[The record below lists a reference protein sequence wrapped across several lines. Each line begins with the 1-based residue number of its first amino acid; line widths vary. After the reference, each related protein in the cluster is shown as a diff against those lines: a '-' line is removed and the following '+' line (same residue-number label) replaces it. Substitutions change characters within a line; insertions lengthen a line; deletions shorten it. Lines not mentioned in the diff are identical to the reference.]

1 MSVDDRLGVFL
12 NTGILASR
20 AHDLGLLIER
30 QDALMQQFMEARF
43 EPAACAALLRDAIAR
58 YPFLD
63 ELFDPDSVAAGG
75 CIASRALLYDLHQ
88 HRDRWTLA
96 LAPQGGEPIVLDT
109 AAGDVPQLANA
120 LRDALQRNHWQP
132 LSELYADPRLL
143 GCERPTGNAALAW
156 PAFDGPGIQRLEHAS
171 LLIASETTRL
181 LTDPISLAIGGNVGL
196 PDLDRAPSNL
206 GQRID
211 GMLVTHGHL
220 DHWHIPTILRHGGD
234 GSVPVIVPHIPVA
247 SLLAQDD
254 MQQSLRDVGQTVL
267 APGWGETVR
276 IGDIEID
283 ILPFYGEQ
291 PTIGAAVPPHDV
303 RNWGNCYRVTTP
315 QFSVILLVD
324 SGEDAKGSVMDVID
338 RSVARRGR
346 PDLVLSCCREMRKAP
361 FWQGLFTF
369 WMVLPMTD
377 LQRLPR
383 IAEAGDG
390 PSITLG
396 PSGIGELCARA
407 GAHAFA
413 PYANGFCG
421 IATEIGDIGWINGE
435 PAEAD
440 TLDQIDTRLG
450 ALGAATR
457 VIRWLP
463 GDVLRHNG
471 DWQVS

>member
-1 MSVDDRLGVFL
+1 
-12 NTGILASR
+12 
-20 AHDLGLLIER
+20 
-30 QDALMQQFMEARF
+30 MEARF

-132 LSELYADPRLL
+132 LSELYEDPRLL
-143 GCERPTGNAALAW
+143 GCERPKGNAALAW

-383 IAEAGDG
+383 IAEAG
-390 PSITLG
+390 
-396 PSGIGELCARA
+396 
-407 GAHAFA
+407 
-413 PYANGFCG
+413 
-421 IATEIGDIGWINGE
+421 
-435 PAEAD
+435 
-440 TLDQIDTRLG
+440 
-450 ALGAATR
+450 
-457 VIRWLP
+457 
-463 GDVLRHNG
+463 
-471 DWQVS
+471 